1 MISRYQKI
9 IRSTAVLL
17 FLLVLSACQTRV
29 PSNVPTMTLKKVNF
43 NQLAYWQE
51 DDHTRALATFKR
63 SCKPINKMNAKAW
76 FSPIRQAG
84 KVKSWQKICEKA
96 VNVPKH
102 DTVAAR
108 KFFETW
114 FEPYQVGDR
123 FNPDGLF
130 TAYYLPLLQ
139 VSTEPDARYNIPIYA
154 RPSDLTKLG
163 KRGRNRVVQVKNNQY
178 LPYPD
183 RAAIKDGAIEKMAP
197 VLFWCDNE
205 IDVFFA
211 QIQGSAIVQLPDQKQ
226 MVIGYAGT
234 NGHPYTSIGKVLI
247 EKGALTI
254 QTVSMQT
261 IRAWL
266 EAHPEQ
272 LHEILNKNASY
283 VFFKILKDDQP
294 VGTQQVPLTP
304 KRSLAIDTRYIPLGA
319 PIWLNTNIPHH
330 NNAELWT
337 PFNQLLIAQ
346 DTGGAIKGIVRGDIY
361 LGGGERA
368 TFIAGHMNNLG
379 QYWLLLP
386 S

>member
-1 MISRYQKI
+1 MMSVYQKI
-9 IRSTAVLL
+9 FRITAGLL
-17 FLLVLSACQTRV
+17 LLASLNACQTRV
-29 PSNVPTMTLKKVNF
+29 PSNIPTMTLTKVKF

-51 DDHTRALATFKR
+51 DDHTHALAAFKR
-63 SCKPINKMNAKAW
+63 SCSVIHKMNAKAQ
-76 FSPIRQAG
+76 FSPIKQAG
-84 KVKSWQKICEKA
+84 KVKSWQKICSKAEK
-96 VNVPKH
+96 VPKH
-102 DTVAAR
+102 DNVAAR

-139 VSTEPDARYNIPIYA
+139 VSSKPDARYNVPIYA
-154 RPSDLTKLG
+154 RPTDLTKLF
-163 KRGRNRVVQVKNNQY
+163 KHGRSMVVQIKNNRY

-183 RAAIKDGAIEKMAP
+183 RAAIKEGAIHKTAP
-197 VLFWCDNE
+197 VLFWGNNE

-211 QIQGSAIVQLPDQKQ
+211 QIQGSAIVQLPNQKQ
-226 MVIGYAGT
+226 FVIGYAGT
-234 NGHPYTSIGKVLI
+234 NGHPYTSIGKVLV
-247 EKGALTI
+247 EKGALTM

-266 EAHPEQ
+266 DAHPDQ
-272 LHEILNKNASY
+272 LHEILNTNASY

-319 PIWLNTNIPHH
+319 PIWLNTNLPHYD
-330 NNAELWT
+330 NAEQWT

-361 LGGGERA
+361 LGGGEQA